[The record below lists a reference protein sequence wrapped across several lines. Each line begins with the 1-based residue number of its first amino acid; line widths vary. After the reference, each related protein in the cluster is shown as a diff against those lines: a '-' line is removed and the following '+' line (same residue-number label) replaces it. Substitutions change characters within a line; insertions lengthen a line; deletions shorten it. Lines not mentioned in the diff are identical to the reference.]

1 LIQSAIAQIQMLS
14 KISSLDQGNQYEV
27 GQFPHRR
34 ILRVN
39 NVLTIVPVSAPTL
52 WRWVNKCKTFP
63 APISLGGRSIGWLE
77 SDVYAWINERAATRN
92 HKSALEN
99 QGAQS

>member
-14 KISSLDQGNQYEV
+14 KKYSLHHYNQQA
-27 GQFPHRR
+27 GGLFPHER
-34 ILRVN
+34 ILRLN

-52 WRWVNKCKTFP
+52 WRWVKKCKTFP

-77 SDVYAWINERAATRN
+77 SDVHAWINERAATRN
-92 HKSALEN
+92 YSATLVN
-99 QGAQS
+99 KGTQS